1 MSAIESFVLFLK
13 NLEHQWDAFKKIEN
27 GTDEKNLRADFS
39 ELISLTLDSCLDFR
53 NVQQNPQIDEIWEKI
68 KITISSLSLEEGAN
82 QSINNVLNTDKWNSN
97 YGQWLLSGKLIGSS
111 VRLVTFDNKLL
122 HESDDVINARLES
135 LMNLFLK
142 TTNDDTGQMILNVFE
157 TYRKYI
163 IRDVMFQCKLS
174 CETVKKLINYYMI
187 ILCHRKCSDHIS
199 STIKLFPNYRK
210 ISYVLSLCK
219 EHEDGVKHS
228 KLIKYYKIKIV
239 ERFIEDLL
247 HCEFQKIKLEQDIKN
262 FNLYIQQLIDLA
274 YHEKTIDENMERIL
288 LSASDMNVI
297 SDYYYLAATQLR
309 LQMPNKQNLIYK
321 LISIGISHDI
331 SSLQELKYSIDETKT
346 SEGLENEYKLA
357 YRRIYLALV
366 TLGCTIKDYALRRLC
381 FQTASFC
388 EHKTTSCVE
397 ILRHL
402 PVLETVDQGDNLDPI
417 LLDIRYLL
425 ETFQYD
431 IRDRTKLSTTFE
443 KYSNASFET
452 LEYYGRTAEL
462 RRDLAPLEYPG
473 VEKYMKRQAIEEKEH
488 ISQTSDLDKCL
499 TEIAEFNNELAGR
512 FKNLRN
518 QYTPLRKQKLP
529 TDEQI
534 DQKVKEI
541 LSKSDDFR
549 ITKSGD
555 IFYELC
561 CITFEDILS
570 PTVHL
575 ENLKYKHNEMNRDN
589 LHFSYE
595 MCSFTKDDIDINSIY
610 SSGIVQVYNL
620 YDKGYSTYDIEN
632 IMLYTI
638 LEKKMKFIAEEFA
651 LFNKNRNLEFD
662 EEQQNQVHACFLYL
676 SNKPHPEYG
685 RLLRL
690 SSTLRR
696 YNSPMEY
703 NLDFYVFDAMP
714 GRYKYRHK
722 NKPLKVKQENN
733 EGFENGNG
741 DLNNSMKDNSFE
753 LDHLNL
759 PIPVSDIKLESTMQQ
774 IPQIQQIM
782 RVKKEKIPPA
792 INLTGIHTFNTSKE
806 IQSIFNILQIE
817 IAALIQK
824 EVFIDISKISDISS
838 PHLIQCINN
847 EVKSSLPIKIQKIR
861 NGNLNPREI
870 DREIKMPLNVSG
882 RLTIVLEFRD
892 EIKYDEHFENPY
904 IASSLHHRIMSN
916 LMIDHLTHNAKC
928 DIDCIVDGFV
938 SKIRCSFQGQKTYR
952 PRKKVQKPDIN
963 PMTAEQISV
972 IQAPPKV
979 EIIGQSSSNNV
990 PSISNIV
997 MNVNNNINSTPV
1009 DPMHNG
1015 MNYVPHQNIQQPYP
1029 YPQIDSNQFIVP
1041 VSQQYSTI
1049 QTQYTPSVC
1058 YAQSNDNIST
1068 MTPIHSSV
1076 IQAPQQFT
1084 NGATVQQQQIPP
1096 QFQQQP
1102 PQQSVLQGQEPFI
1115 CNSNAPVPP
1124 DSNTALVSQNR
1135 VKPKVEI
1142 LKIEDVSDINLTGL
1156 KKISF
1161 SNPCIVVKEEPPNN
1175 GFNQVDPGVSVVT
1188 IEKPIKP
1195 EIKVEDELV
1204 DFEDEIQTT
1213 MLQSTVP
1220 KKHIHIPETKSLP
1233 NISLPKSPP
1242 PLHYPSNKS
1251 EANILVSKEIKKE
1264 PTTQQTVSPQIRPNV
1279 IKSPLTSPKIHAQQI
1294 VDAKPEIP
1302 KEVDNFRKM
1311 KIDLTKNFAEL
1322 IENAKKKLA
1331 EKQKEAAEVVIDLT
1345 EDISEPSID
1354 LTSDIYDDRR
1364 LKMAK
1369 KSTPDITFIGCDTV
1383 PVKSNRII
1391 DSDDDVLRDSK
1402 ERARKRLLKRSWP
1415 ISQSEDN
1422 IRNCKVLLVDVMKD
1436 MDKSFLKK
1444 DTPIRLQKIP
1454 LNHPIIENALFK
1466 NNLKSSTV
1474 VKEIPTEE
1482 LPNEN
1487 YVDSAYDATFTIVC
1501 HNSSNPPNQANGF
1514 N

>member
-13 NLEHQWDAFKKIEN
+13 NLEHQWDAFKKVEN
-27 GTDEKNLRADFS
+27 GTDEKNLRAEFNQ
-39 ELISLTLDSCLDFR
+39 LISLTLDSCLDFR
-53 NVQQNPQIDEIWEKI
+53 NVQQNAQIEEIWEKI

-82 QSINNVLNTDKWNSN
+82 QSINNVLNTEKWTSN

-122 HESDDVINARLES
+122 YESDEVINARLES

-163 IRDVMFQCKLS
+163 LRDVKFQCKLS
-174 CETVKKLINYYMI
+174 CATVKKLIYYYMI

-210 ISYVLSLCK
+210 INYIISLCK
-219 EHEDGVKHS
+219 EQEDGVKHS
-228 KLIKYYKIKIV
+228 KLIKYYKAQIV
-239 ERFIEDLL
+239 ERFIEHLL
-247 HCEFQKIKLEQDIKN
+247 YCEFQKLKPEQDIKN
-262 FNLYIQQLIDLA
+262 FNLYLQQLIDLA
-274 YHEKTIDENMERIL
+274 YHEKTIDENMERII

-331 SSLQELKYSIDETKT
+331 SSLQELKYSIDETKR
-346 SEGLENEYKLA
+346 SKELENEYKLA

-366 TLGCTIKDYALRRLC
+366 TLGCTIKDYVLRRLC

-388 EHKTTSCVE
+388 EHETTSCVD

-402 PVLETVDQGDNLDPI
+402 PVLDIVDQGDNLDPI

-431 IRDRTKLSTTFE
+431 IRDRTKLSSTFV

-452 LEYYGRTAEL
+452 LEYYAQTADL
-462 RRDLAPLEYPG
+462 DDDLAPLEYPG

-499 TEIAEFNNELAGR
+499 NEIDNFNNELSSR

-518 QYTPLRKQKLP
+518 QYKPLRKQTP
-529 TDEQI
+529 PSDEQI
-534 DQKVKEI
+534 DVKIKEV
-541 LSKSDDFR
+541 LSKSEDFR
-549 ITKSGD
+549 ITKTGD

-570 PTVHL
+570 PNVHL
-575 ENLKYKHNEMNRDN
+575 ENLKDKHNEQNKDN
-589 LHFSYE
+589 LHFSYD
-595 MCSFTKDDIDINSIY
+595 MCNYTNDDIDINSIY
-610 SSGIVQVYNL
+610 SSGIVQVFNL

-651 LFNKNRNLEFD
+651 LFNKNRNLELD

-696 YNSPMEY
+696 YNSPLEY

-722 NKPLKVKQENN
+722 NKPIKVKQETN
-733 EGFENGNG
+733 ESFENGNG
-741 DLNNSMKDNSFE
+741 DLSNSMKDNSFE

-759 PIPVSDIKLESTMQQ
+759 PIPVSEIKTELSMISQ
-774 IPQIQQIM
+774 IPQQIQPIM

-792 INLTGIHTFNTSKE
+792 INLTGIQTFNSSAE
-806 IQSIFNILQIE
+806 VQSIFKILQVE
-817 IAALIQK
+817 IAAIIQK

-838 PHLIQCINN
+838 PHLVQCINT

-882 RLTIVLEFRD
+882 RLTIILEFRD

-938 SKIRCSFQGQKTYR
+938 SKIKCSFQGQKSYR
-952 PRKKVQKPDIN
+952 PRKKVQKPELS
-963 PMTAEQISV
+963 AEKMSV
-972 IQAPPKV
+972 IQSPIKV
-979 EIIGQSSSNNV
+979 ESNSSNSNSNI

-997 MNVNNNINSTPV
+997 MNVNNNVNNTPV
-1009 DPMHNG
+1009 NG
-1015 MNYVPHQNIQQPYP
+1015 LNFIQQPYP
-1029 YPQIDSNQFIVP
+1029 YPQITSNQFNVP
-1041 VSQQYSTI
+1041 VSQYSTNI

-1058 YAQSNDNIST
+1058 YAQSND
-1068 MTPIHSSV
+1068 PIHSSV
-1076 IQAPQQFT
+1076 IQAPPQFT
-1084 NGATVQQQQIPP
+1084 NGVQQQQIPS
-1096 QFQQQP
+1096 QFQQP

-1115 CNSNAPVPP
+1115 CNSNAAVPQ
-1124 DSNTALVSQNR
+1124 DSSNVLVSPNR

-1142 LKIEDVSDINLTGL
+1142 LKIEDVSDINITGL

-1161 SNPCIVVKEEPPNN
+1161 SNPCMVVKEEPPNN
-1175 GFNQVDPGVSVVT
+1175 GYNQTEPGVSVVT
-1188 IEKPIKP
+1188 IEKPIKQ
-1195 EIKVEDELV
+1195 EIKTEDELV

-1233 NISLPKSPP
+1233 TIVLPKSPP
-1242 PLHYPSNKS
+1242 PLHYPSNK
-1251 EANILVSKEIKKE
+1251 NDINTQITKEIKQE
-1264 PTTQQTVSPQIRPNV
+1264 PVQQNVLPQMRPNV
-1279 IKSPLTSPKIHAQQI
+1279 IKSPITSPQQI
-1294 VDAKPEIP
+1294 IDVKVEIP
-1302 KEVDNFRKM
+1302 EEVNSLKKM
-1311 KIDLTKNFAEL
+1311 KIDFTKNLAEL
-1322 IENAKKKLA
+1322 IENAKKKFV
-1331 EKQKEAAEVVIDLT
+1331 ETKKDVAEVVIDLT

-1354 LTSDIYDDRR
+1354 LTSEIYGCDNIYDDRR

-1369 KSTPDITFIGCDTV
+1369 KSAPDITFIGCDTV
-1383 PVKSNRII
+1383 SGP
-1391 DSDDDVLRDSK
+1391 DSFLKDSQ
-1402 ERARKRLLKRSWP
+1402 ERAQKRFLKRSLP
-1415 ISQSEDN
+1415 ISQSEDSV
-1422 IRNCKVLLVDVMKD
+1422 RKCKVLLVDVMKD

-1444 DTPIRLQKIP
+1444 ETPIRLQKVP
-1454 LNHPIIENALFK
+1454 VDPITENTVIR

-1474 VKEIPTEE
+1474 AEAIPTEE
-1482 LPNEN
+1482 LPNES
-1487 YVDSAYDATFTIVC
+1487 YVDSVYDATFTIVC